1 MAVVP
6 RQMSSGTKWSLL
18 SHSSENQEVD
28 IFKANLNGPEVA
40 A

>member
-18 SHSSENQEVD
+18 CHSSENQEVD
-28 IFKANLNGPEVA
+28 MKGKLEWSEVA